1 MNGAD
6 NLDAAAELTQQR
18 TNDAIKNASWCMRPQ
33 QVQNPD
39 GTWPH
44 TDCDDCGNEIPMARL
59 QMGRIRC
66 FYCQERLE
74 KRVGR

>member
-6 NLDAAAELTQQR
+6 NLDAAADLTRQR
-18 TNDAIKNASWCMRPQ
+18 TDDAIKDAAWCMRPQ

-39 GTWPH
+39 ETWPQP
-44 TDCDDCGNEIPMARL
+44 DCEDCGNEIPMARL

-66 FYCQERLE
+66 VYCQERLE
-74 KRVGR
+74 RRFGR

>member
-1 MNGAD
+1 VNGAD
-6 NLDAAAELTQQR
+6 SLDAASELTQQR
-18 TNDAIKNASWCMRPQ
+18 TDDAIREATYRVRPQ
-33 QVQNPD
+33 QVQNLD

-44 TDCDDCGNEIPMARL
+44 PDCDDCGNEIPMARL

-66 FYCQERLE
+66 VYCQERLE